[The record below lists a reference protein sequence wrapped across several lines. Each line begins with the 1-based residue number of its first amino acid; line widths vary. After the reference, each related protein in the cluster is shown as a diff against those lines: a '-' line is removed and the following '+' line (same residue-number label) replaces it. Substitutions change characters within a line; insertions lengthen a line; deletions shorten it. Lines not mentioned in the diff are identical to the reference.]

1 MRKRRRPTFRDQ
13 QPSPRRALLVAA
25 VLALFLTGIVVI
37 IRNAGRVT
45 RKLHELPKQDVQK
58 Q

>member
-1 MRKRRRPTFRDQ
+1 MPRRRRPTFRDQ
-13 QPSPRRALLVAA
+13 QPSPKRALLVAA

-45 RKLHELPKQDVQK
+45 RKIQELPKQDAPRP
-58 Q
+58 